1 MFAIQQHRKSAA
13 GEIIDT
19 ARTAVPN
26 VTGIPDQMKAQF
38 EDASGMS
45 FDDVRIHYNSAE
57 PAKLNGLPSN
67 IVQRK
72 MDVGVALVPAEA
84 VDKTLSAEE
93 VMVDTV
99 MLSGRAD
106 TGLKNGA
113 GNKTQGD
120 HIIADILIKKYQQV
134 MCQNKLLPQVF
145 NFYENIGTEM
155 QLENLMVLER
165 MEQLKNKDINLNKD
179 RIKDSNGEA
188 RNMEQKIKDM
198 KDKSYTLSDWRE
210 GVTGIIENYNNAYA
224 RSYFA
229 TFGEGSKG
237 RGEAHAMASLMD
249 PCKNEDLAAED
260 NSQWDKLIDIDSLK
274 RALNAL
280 IPEDNLRD
288 TMYQMVLNRF
298 HVIKKQMIYVLN
310 ARLSEQSAAE
320 KDEGSTEI
328 DIPSDIFYH
337 STEE

>member
-1 MFAIQQHRKSAA
+1 MFAIQQDRKPVA
-13 GEIIDT
+13 GETTDT
-19 ARTAVPN
+19 MRTAVPN
-26 VTGIPDQMKAQF
+26 ITGIPDQMKAQF
-38 EDASGMS
+38 EDASGVS

-57 PAKLNGLPSN
+57 PIQQKRGKVSVNRWLNGLPSN

-84 VDKTLSAEE
+84 VDKTLSAKE

-165 MEQLKNKDINLNKD
+165 MEQPENKSINLNKD

-198 KDKSYTLSDWRE
+198 KDKSYKLSDWRE

-237 RGEAHAMASLMD
+237 RGEAQAMASLMD
-249 PCKNEDLAAED
+249 PCKNEDLAAKG
-260 NSQWDKLIDIDSLK
+260 NSQWDKLIDKDSLE
-274 RALNAL
+274 RALTAL
-280 IPEDNLRD
+280 IPEDNSKDNLRD

-298 HVIKKQMIYVLN
+298 HVIKKQMSYVLN
-310 ARLSEQSAAE
+310 ARLSE
-320 KDEGSTEI
+320 
-328 DIPSDIFYH
+328 
-337 STEE
+337 